1 MPLDQSSFDA
11 DKYIRGLLADGS
23 LQDLLKVQA
32 ALAHEL
38 GGIDGERKGLVYDN
52 YGRLIG
58 ARDVVAK
65 VGAWLG
71 GKDGMEKLG
80 ALREGIATLP
90 PRVNALVG
98 HDPHKESKPASD
110 TDDASLSE
118 AERQHQENEVV
129 RWVLAGPK
137 RVQALMTAGR
147 SEDAVR
153 SWRAVEEILDT
164 FGDVEGADLVRSQG
178 QAALR
183 FPANG

>member
-1 MPLDQSSFDA
+1 
-11 DKYIRGLLADGS
+11 
-23 LQDLLKVQA
+23 
-32 ALAHEL
+32 
-38 GGIDGERKGLVYDN
+38 
-52 YGRLIG
+52 
-58 ARDVVAK
+58 
-65 VGAWLG
+65 
-71 GKDGMEKLG
+71 MEKLG